1 MSDATTQLNTD
12 VPLFWQFYLPTTGA
26 PYAPTPAP
34 TGLVY
39 RLNADGTRTALVGAG
54 AALTAIAGLTGA
66 YTYILDDSLNTALGQ
81 LIGQA
86 TTTDTA
92 LTPYPEYATQNYVVE
107 VQKFTF
113 SADKVNS
120 NAASEVLDA
129 LAASY
134 DTAGTI
140 GEQIN
145 NAGSGG
151 SVPTV
156 QQIVNG
162 VWDELSAAHLSAGTM
177 GLLQSLLASINTR
190 VQAGSITI
198 TDGFNARATT
208 LTIKQYQTYSA
219 ATNPLQVTVTV
230 PVDPTGADIYLTL
243 LQANV
248 VTAFDGTCL
257 SYNVTTD
264 EATLNFD
271 MTSAESGALEQY
283 DGEFAVSIVDGS
295 NDVFQSI
302 AYPSGILKVKTAPVM
317 PPI

>member
-198 TDGFNARATT
+198 TGAIGCYGSLIWSN
-208 LTIKQYQTYSA
+208 SA